1 MEEAKNFATGAMNNV
16 QFEELR
22 EEILEVLHEGEHTD
36 YTILYCIL
44 TFLFI
49 IGMVFLLRKL
59 FLDMVTKQTK
69 KTDNEIDDF
78 LVGMVASWLVI
89 IVQVFIR

>member
-1 MEEAKNFATGAMNNV
+1 MEEAKNFAASAMNEA

-22 EEILEVLHEGEHTD
+22 EEILEVLHEGEHAD

-49 IGMVFLLRKL
+49 VGVVFLLRKL
-59 FLDMVTKQTK
+59 FLDMVTAQTK

-78 LVGMVASWLVI
+78 LVDMVASWLVI
-89 IVQVFIR
+89 ILPVL